1 MRGYRRERVAPAI
14 RASAGFRQ
22 KRFFLP
28 AALSVV
34 LSAFLVVSC
43 ATNPATGKKTL
54 NLVSESQE
62 ISLGRQ
68 SDKEIVNSLGVYQDS
83 DLDRYIADLGKKLAA
98 VAERP
103 ELPWTFRVIDDP
115 TVNAFAL
122 PGGFIYVTRGI
133 LTYMT
138 TEAELAGVVGHEI
151 GHVTAMHAVQRIS
164 SQQLLQ
170 LGLGIGMA
178 VAPEL
183 QQFGQVIG
191 AGLGI
196 LFLKF
201 SREDEN
207 QADSLGLRYM
217 TRADYDPRQMIKV
230 MEMLDRVSSSE
241 GSGRIPEWLST
252 HPNPENRIHNIQA
265 QVDRM
270 HEDFDTMMV
279 DRDRYL
285 DHIDGLVY
293 GINPREGFFR
303 ANVFYQPDLKF
314 EFAFPEGWSTNNMK
328 QAVSGVSPRQDAIIQ
343 ITLSKESTPAAAAD
357 SFFAQ
362 SGITAAGVKKT
373 EINRLPAV
381 TGQFSVRTDQGVL
394 QGMAA
399 FVSYDGHIYQILG
412 YSTLQGWPDYA
423 AVVERSLYS
432 FDRLTDTAILSV
444 QPMRIRIVTLDQDM
458 TLADFGERYPSP
470 IPLKTLA
477 IINQVDTDSV
487 LRTGQLV
494 KRVVGEKIP

>member
-1 MRGYRRERVAPAI
+1 MRDRRTDTVFPLI
-14 RASAGFRQ
+14 RAAAGFRQ
-22 KRFFLP
+22 KKLLLRVVFP
-28 AALSVV
+28 VV
-34 LSAFLVVSC
+34 LGAFLIGSC

-83 DLDRYIADLGKKLAA
+83 DLDRYVADLGKKLAS

-133 LTYMT
+133 LSYMT

-207 QADSLGLRYM
+207 QADTLGLRYM
-217 TRADYDPRQMIKV
+217 TRADYDPRQMIEV
-230 MEMLDRVSSSE
+230 MDMLDRVSSSE
-241 GSGRIPEWLST
+241 GSGRIPEWWTGTATSGIST
-252 HPNPENRIHNIQA
+252 
-265 QVDRM
+265 
-270 HEDFDTMMV
+270 
-279 DRDRYL
+279 
-285 DHIDGLVY
+285 
-293 GINPREGFFR
+293 
-303 ANVFYQPDLKF
+303 
-314 EFAFPEGWSTNNMK
+314 GWSS
-328 QAVSGVSPRQDAIIQ
+328 A
-343 ITLSKESTPAAAAD
+343 STP
-357 SFFAQ
+357 
-362 SGITAAGVKKT
+362 GRV
-373 EINRLPAV
+373 
-381 TGQFSVRTDQGVL
+381 FSART
-394 QGMAA
+394 
-399 FVSYDGHIYQILG
+399 SSI
-412 YSTLQGWPDYA
+412 S
-423 AVVERSLYS
+423 
-432 FDRLTDTAILSV
+432 
-444 QPMRIRIVTLDQDM
+444 
-458 TLADFGERYPSP
+458 
-470 IPLKTLA
+470 
-477 IINQVDTDSV
+477 
-487 LRTGQLV
+487 RT
-494 KRVVGEKIP
+494 